1 MMLSRAAERVYWT
14 GRYLERAENTARIVQ
29 QYSQLLL
36 DLPDEVGVG
45 WSELVRIFGATGSFT
60 ARPGE
65 SDEAAVFRFLVSD
78 VKSPS
83 SLAASIR
90 MARDNIR
97 NTRDLLP
104 QESWEAVNELDQ
116 YARSNLAST
125 EDGEDRFEVLSE
137 CIARCL
143 QIDGVLVGTMSHGA
157 PYQFL
162 LLGQSIERADM
173 TSRIIDVGAA
183 YMRSA
188 PELVERFDSVLGT
201 NVLKSVSGFQMYR
214 QYCQPQVEGRRVVEF
229 LLRDEL
235 FPRAVAC
242 TLARAQNACRR
253 LPRGEA
259 AREALEQVLA
269 PLGETPDQELTA
281 DDVPQIVD
289 RLQQRLDDVHREV
302 AATWFLPTDSDA
314 VSGP

>member
-1 MMLSRAAERVYWT
+1 MMLLARAAERVYWT

-36 DLPDEVGVG
+36 DLPDEVGVR
-45 WSELVRIFGATGSFT
+45 WSELVRIFGATGTFT

-65 SDEAAVFRFLVSD
+65 SDEAAVFRFLVAD
-78 VKSPS
+78 VKSPP

-116 YARSNLAST
+116 FARSNLASAK
-125 EDGEDRFEVLSE
+125 DGEDRFEVLSE

-183 YMRSA
+183 YVRSA
-188 PELVERFDSVLGT
+188 PEIVERFDSVLGS

-214 QYCQPQVEGRRVVEF
+214 QYCQPQVEGRRVVDF
-229 LLRDEL
+229 LLRDGQ

-242 TLARAQNACRR
+242 ALNR
-253 LPRGEA
+253 
-259 AREALEQVLA
+259 AREACLA
-269 PLGETPDQELTA
+269 LPQGQASLTALDAALDLPGEAPNPSLTPDQ
-281 DDVPQIVD
+281 VPAAMD
-289 RLQQRLDDVHREV
+289 RLQQRLDAAHRQV
-302 AATWFLPTDSDA
+302 ARTWFLTPGGGS
-314 VSGP
+314 